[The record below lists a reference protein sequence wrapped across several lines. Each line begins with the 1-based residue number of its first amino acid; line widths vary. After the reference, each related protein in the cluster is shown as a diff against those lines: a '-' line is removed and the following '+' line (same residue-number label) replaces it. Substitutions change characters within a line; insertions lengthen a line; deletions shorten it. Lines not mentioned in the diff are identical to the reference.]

1 MSPTLS
7 YEDYT
12 ILWIAVLPIEAEA
25 ALGMLDNEH
34 DGYFESVRGDDYI
47 YIGGDI
53 NGLNVVIATLPA
65 GQNYGVG
72 SAAALVNQVKS
83 RFPNIWF
90 ALLVGVA
97 AGLPNLSP
105 IPPATRRDIRLGD
118 VLVCVPEKASS
129 GII

>member
-1 MSPTLS
+1 M
-7 YEDYT
+7 
-12 ILWIAVLPIEAEA
+12 
-25 ALGMLDNEH
+25 
-34 DGYFESVRGDDYI
+34 
-47 YIGGDI
+47 
-53 NGLNVVIATLPA
+53 PA

-105 IPPATRRDIRLGD
+105 EDLEKKRDIRLGD
-118 VLVCVPEKASS
+118 VLVCVPGQASVGIVQYDLGRDTEDGFLLNGRQIESPAIVRSAIGNIQLRKKKPFKAGNSFL
-129 GII
+129 